1 MSNAEWTCVPP
12 LGAAVGRTS
21 PCPAKLSA
29 CCERITGLSCPCAQ
43 TNISSSM
50 GYGMRDLDNKNQQVT
65 VDFTLKRKPYWYRNE
80 VLGPTILLVA
90 ISWAGFFIARA
101 AVPARVAACVA
112 RHPIPILTFP

>member
-1 MSNAEWTCVPP
+1 MSDLYCLA
-12 LGAAVGRTS
+12 
-21 PCPAKLSA
+21 
-29 CCERITGLSCPCAQ
+29 CAQ

-65 VDFTLKRKPYWYRNE
+65 VDFTLKRKLYWYRTE

-112 RHPIPILTFP
+112 RHPIPPYSYLPLITWPFALCVHAAGSSAT